1 MFVADGSQSIII
13 GTDGSSQSGGVL
25 YNNYQATYIS
35 EADWVMVDRTEYDH
49 I

>member
-1 MFVADGSQSIII
+1 MFLAVYYGCLMFVADGSQSIII

-35 EADWVMVDRTEYDH
+35 EAD
-49 I
+49 